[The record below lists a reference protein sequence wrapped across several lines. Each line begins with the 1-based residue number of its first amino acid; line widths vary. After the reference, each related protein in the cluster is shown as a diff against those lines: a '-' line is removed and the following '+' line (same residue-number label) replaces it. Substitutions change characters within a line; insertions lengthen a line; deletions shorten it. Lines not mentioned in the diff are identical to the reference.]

1 MKKLSLLVYSLGCCF
16 SSTRS
21 LGSVLTKQIRSIIL
35 FAVFNGM
42 LSITNAQTIARD
54 VISTAGSTLS
64 AGGYSINYNIGEP
77 MVSTL
82 TAGNNMITQGF
93 EQPDDALLNSITAS
107 FNLTAFLEGFY
118 IDINTMRP
126 TIFDLG
132 MSTDPTETDT
142 VLVNLWSPANL
153 QDPAFS
159 LPAVLHTNGTASVQF
174 PAAVRGHAYYIAVKH
189 RNHLET
195 WSKLPVLFS
204 SNTSYDFSNALS
216 KAYDDGINNPLASM
230 GGNVFALYG
239 ADVNQDGTVDASDM
253 SDVDNDI
260 SVFAY
265 GYNATDASGDGATDA
280 SDISIIDNNQQLFLF
295 YARPY

>member
-1 MKKLSLLVYSLGCCF
+1 MKKAISIFILFVGV
-16 SSTRS
+16 
-21 LGSVLTKQIRSIIL
+21 SVLS
-35 FAVFNGM
+35 A
-42 LSITNAQTIARD
+42 SAQTIARH
-54 VISTAGSTLS
+54 VISTAGGTLS

-82 TAGNNMITQGF
+82 TAGSNMITQGF

-142 VLVNLWSPANL
+142 VTVNLWSPSNL

-195 WSKLPVLFS
+195 WSHDPVTFVE
-204 SNTSYDFSNALS
+204 TTGYDFSTALTQ
-216 KAYDDGINNPLASM
+216 AFEDGVNPPMASM
-230 GGNVFALYG
+230 AGGVYAFYG
-239 ADVNQDGTVDASDM
+239 GDVNQDGSIDATDQGE
-253 SDVDNDI
+253 VDNDV
-260 SVFAY
+260 SLFAF
-265 GYNATDASGDGATDA
+265 GYNATDVTGDGSTDA
-280 SDISIIDNNQQLFLF
+280 SDMQVVDNNLPLFLF